1 MLILDT
7 MLVVHSCTT
16 FMWGKQIV
24 WRQSRLMGT
33 EGRGCVKGFLPS
45 LTRCPNTPSEGFWSS
60 LGDTIWASAAGSGYI
75 SETWGIELAGPCCF
89 LAVCSNG
96 FTSANKEAGQSPAT
110 LSFSPMCGFIR
121 ALYCFWRRLY
131 VQNDLGSCN
140 CHSPFRHHPPQPP
153 PLVECSVP
161 SPSQV
166 EMMYDL
172 CCQLPSR
179 VRAELIMTRSSLLC
193 QHHTPFCCS
202 PCSYFLDVTCVYGCV
217 KEWAGCFFSR
227 LLPCTHTSPHP
238 LPNNKDQY
246 KTQSLTCKWLS

>member
-1 MLILDT
+1 MRHEALN
-7 MLVVHSCTT
+7 
-16 FMWGKQIV
+16 
-24 WRQSRLMGT
+24 WRAHAASSQCALMALPLRT
-33 EGRGCVKGFLPS
+33 KRPDRVQPRSPS
-45 LTRCPNTPSEGFWSS
+45 LPCAASSGLCTASEDVFMCRM
-60 LGDTIWASAAGSGYI
+60 
-75 SETWGIELAGPCCF
+75 TWDP
-89 LAVCSNG
+89 V
-96 FTSANKEAGQSPAT
+96 TVT
-110 LSFSPMCGFIR
+110 
-121 ALYCFWRRLY
+121 
-131 VQNDLGSCN
+131 
-140 CHSPFRHHPPQPP
+140 HPFAITPPQPP

-202 PCSYFLDVTCVYGCV
+202 PCSYSLDVTCVYGCV